1 MAMNIKGRRGSAA
14 LVIVL
19 IVVIVLAVVGGI
31 WYWMAHNNSATQPSS
46 QSTAPGGSIAQT
58 TSTYQNADYGISFAY
73 PSAWTVK
80 PGDTAEGDYGLYTQ
94 YDPGAVSLVTVEMP
108 TSSYPGTG
116 FEGAYFNLSVDA
128 HVDPGQCF
136 SLTSQAGPGGGG
148 HLTIGGVVFDWRD
161 EGSVAAGTDFDTRNY
176 SGYTNGICYYFNLGD
191 RGGANVS
198 LNGAVLP
205 SYASD
210 MTTLEGLLSSVNF
223 ISSAPSNGNPA
234 SQATGGTKIAF
245 IKDGEVWTT
254 NEDGSDA
261 TQLTNTSGAVNIF
274 SFSPDANYLAYSKVN
289 SGNFDYET
297 DVLDLS
303 NGQVVQKITQADFQ
317 NNVPQSA
324 GITTSYLSLDFL
336 EWYSDSNLGIVAAD
350 NGDFNPGGPY
360 GPLEVNMQN
369 SSMTALT
376 FPAAAQVGSEMFADI
391 LQTPVESYV
400 SYPYLYYSQDNPNNY
415 EIHAF
420 NLETNQ
426 DQVLLTW
433 NNNASPAL
441 GDFSVSHSG
450 DNVALATYS
459 YPGVNNSP
467 THPVLWLYKNGGNPI
482 PIITTNSLD
491 AVGVVAP
498 QWSYDDQS
506 LAFLT
511 YSAASSSEYSIVV
524 VSVANPYNANGSI
537 NQKTVYGGDSSSIGN
552 SLEWTKDGNIV
563 FEQNGGIYLYNAQT
577 GEASLISAS
586 SSDAYVVSS

>member
-1 MAMNIKGRRGSAA
+1 MA
-14 LVIVL
+14 LVVALI
-19 IVVIVLAVVGGI
+19 IVVVLVAAGGI
-31 WYWMAHNNSATQPSS
+31 WYWKAHESGVNNSQPQGAT
-46 QSTAPGGSIAQT
+46 TIQT
-58 TSTYQNADYGISFAY
+58 TSTYQNVDVGISFEY
-73 PSAWTVK
+73 PNNWIVK
-80 PGDTAEGDYGLYTQ
+80 SGDTAEWRMGNAVVGDYGLYTK
-94 YDPGAVSLVTVEMP
+94 YDPSSISLITVEIP
-108 TSSYPGTG
+108 PSLYPGTNLK
-116 FEGAYFNLSVDA
+116 GAYFNLSVDKQLSQN
-128 HVDPGQCF
+128 QCLA
-136 SLTSQAGPGGGG
+136 LTSQPGPNNGGGVI
-148 HLTIGGVVFDWRD
+148 TIGGVVFNWTRA
-161 EGSVAAGTDFDTRNY
+161 GSVAAGTDEYTENY
-176 SGYTNGICYYFNLGD
+176 SGYTNATCYEFNLGD
-191 RGGANVS
+191 TTGSDVSATGTIELGSANDISV
-198 LNGAVLP
+198 
-205 SYASD
+205 
-210 MTTLEGLLSSVNF
+210 LEGVLSSVNF
-223 ISSAPSNGNPA
+223 TNSASSNGSPI

-245 IKDGEVWTT
+245 IKNGEVWTT

-261 TQLTNTSGAVNIF
+261 TQLTNTSGTVNIF
-274 SFSPDANYLAYSKVN
+274 SFSPDTDYLAYSKVS

-303 NGQVVQKITQADFQ
+303 TEQVVQKITQADFQ

-360 GPLEVNMQN
+360 GPLEINMQN
-369 SSMTALT
+369 SSMAALT
-376 FPAAAQVGSEMFADI
+376 FPRSAQIGSEMFADI

-441 GDFSVSHSG
+441 GAFSVSHSG

-459 YPGVNNSP
+459 YPGVNDSP

-506 LAFLT
+506 LAFIT
-511 YSAASSSEYSIVV
+511 YSKASSSEYSIVV
-524 VSVANPYNANGSI
+524 MNTSNPYNANGSI
-537 NQKTVYGGDSSSIGN
+537 NQKTVYSGDSSSIGN

-563 FEQNGGIYLYNAQT
+563 FEQNGGIYLYNSQT
-577 GEASLISAS
+577 DGTSLVSANSSNLSVIS
-586 SSDAYVVSS
+586 D